1 MEVDKKR
8 IFGCFTNKSCNQEI
22 VIGYKNE
29 ELTIV
34 FRTLDDL
41 PTVKSVLRVN
51 LNHVKKESSTGKCIG
66 KSQILP
72 DSDVFKRIFTFSD
85 TEENRLEIG
94 KYTYSDTSFWSL

>member
-8 IFGCFTNKSCNQEI
+8 IFGCFKNKSCNHEVLI
-22 VIGYKNE
+22 SYIKE

-41 PTVKSVLRVN
+41 PTVKLVLRVN
-51 LNHVKKESSTGKCIG
+51 LNRVSKESSTGKCLG

-72 DSDVFKRIFTFSD
+72 DADVFKRIFTFSEK
-85 TEENRLEIG
+85 EENRLEIG
-94 KYTYSDTSFWSL
+94 KYTFSDTLF